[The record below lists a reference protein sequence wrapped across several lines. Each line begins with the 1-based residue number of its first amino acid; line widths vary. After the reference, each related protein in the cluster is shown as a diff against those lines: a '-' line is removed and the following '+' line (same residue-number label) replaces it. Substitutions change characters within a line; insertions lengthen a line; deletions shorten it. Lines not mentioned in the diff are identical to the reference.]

1 MGAAVSDVFISYNR
15 EDLPTALRFR
25 EALEAGGLS
34 VWWDQ
39 NLRSGQNYDEVT
51 EGALRDAKAVIVLW
65 TKRSVVSR
73 WVRAEATLADRKKT
87 LLPVMVED
95 CERPIMFELIQT
107 ADLIGWTGSHDDQRW
122 QVFLR
127 DARMFVGKGNEA
139 DELAASLPPSKA
151 AQEAYVAT
159 KPSLAV
165 MPFANLSNDAEQSYF
180 VDGLMEEL
188 VGALSRIRT
197 LLVIG
202 SGSTMT
208 LKAHGLSTL
217 EAAKKLGVHYAL
229 EGSVRKGGDSLR
241 ISATLI
247 DVSTGRHVWSD
258 RFDGKLE
265 NVFDLQ
271 DEVALG
277 VAGVIDF
284 SVQTAEVLR
293 MSKRP
298 TSDLKSYDLYL
309 RALTLFRTYTRD
321 GFLKA
326 LEQLDQALALDP
338 VYGLAFSMAANCY
351 GLLLRFGWSDD
362 PELHGAK
369 LKEMIG
375 QSLRTGSDD
384 PQVLSSIALIFWAT
398 GDFAM
403 AEQLAARSIDLNP
416 GSSLGYLAR
425 GNAQVGQGRV
435 EEADKSF
442 QRSMQLDPLSPNRNL
457 QLAGQAAAHL
467 AQGHYME
474 AATLADEA
482 SHISKTMVS
491 LGISAAAHG
500 HLGEHA
506 AARQALADLAELST
520 VPLPQI
526 GAIAF
531 GQREHQD
538 VYLSGIALAQD
549 AAPAS

>member
-1 MGAAVSDVFISYNR
+1 MSDVFISYNR
-15 EDLPTALRFR
+15 EDLPVALRIR

-87 LLPVMVED
+87 LLPVMIED

-107 ADLIGWTGSHDDQRW
+107 ADLIGWTGSHDDPRW

-139 DELAASLPPSKA
+139 DELAASQAPTKVV
-151 AQEAYVAT
+151 QEAYVAT

-165 MPFANLSNDAEQSYF
+165 MPFANLSNDPDQTYF
-180 VDGLMEEL
+180 VDGLMEEV

-208 LKAHGLSTL
+208 LKAQGMSTL

-247 DVSTGRHVWSD
+247 DVATGTHIWSD

-284 SVQTAEVLR
+284 SVQTAEVLKNA
-293 MSKRP
+293 KRP

-309 RALTLFRTYTRD
+309 RALTMFRTYTRE
-321 GFLKA
+321 GFIEA
-326 LEQLDQALALDP
+326 LDLLDQALKLDP
-338 VYGLAFSMAANCY
+338 DYGLAFSMAANCY

-362 PELHGAK
+362 PEMHSAK

-384 PQVLSSIALIFWAT
+384 PQVLSSIAMIFWAT

-403 AEQLAARSIDLNP
+403 AEQLATRSIDLNP

-435 EEADKSF
+435 EEADKSL
-442 QRSMQLDPLSPNRNL
+442 QRSVQLDPLSPNRNL
-457 QLAGQAAAHL
+457 QLAAQAAAHL
-467 AQGHYME
+467 AQGHFME

-491 LGISAAAHG
+491 LGISASAHG
-500 HLGEHA
+500 HLGECTTARKVLKELA
-506 AARQALADLAELST
+506 ALTT

-526 GAIAF
+526 AAVAYATPENQQIF
-531 GQREHQD
+531 
-538 VYLSGIALAQD
+538 LKGIAMAQD

>member
-1 MGAAVSDVFISYNR
+1 MSDVFISYSHG
-15 EDLPTALRFR
+15 DLPRAMQVRD
-25 EALEAGGLS
+25 ALEAGGLS

-39 NLRSGQNYDEVT
+39 NLRSGENYDEVI
-51 EGALRDAKAVIVLW
+51 EDALRSARAVIVLW
-65 TKRSVVSR
+65 TSRSVTSR
-73 WVRAEATLADRKKT
+73 WVRAEATLADRNKT
-87 LLPVMVED
+87 LLPVMLED
-95 CERPIMFELIQT
+95 CERPIMFELMQT
-107 ADLIGWTGSHDDQRW
+107 ADLIGWTGALVDQRW
-122 QVFLR
+122 EVFLR
-127 DARMFVGKGNEA
+127 DVRLFVGKATGAE
-139 DELAASLPPSKA
+139 ERA
-151 AQEAYVAT
+151 AQKSTQASRDAYLPT

-165 MPFANLSNDAEQSYF
+165 MPFANLSNDPEQAYF
-180 VDGLMEEL
+180 VDGLMEEV

-208 LKAHGLSTL
+208 LKAQGLSTL
-217 EAAKKLGVHYAL
+217 DAAKTLGVHYVL
-229 EGSVRKGGDSLR
+229 GGSVRKGGDSLR

-247 DVSTGRHVWSD
+247 DVASGTHVWSD

-277 VAGVIDF
+277 VTGVIDF
-284 SVQTAEVLR
+284 SVQSAEVLR

-321 GFLKA
+321 GFLNA
-326 LEQLDQALALDP
+326 LDLLDQALKQDP
-338 VYGLAFSMAANCY
+338 DYGLAFSLAANCY
-351 GLLLRFGWSDD
+351 GLLLLYEWSDD
-362 PELHGAK
+362 PELHSAK

-384 PQVLSSIALIFWAT
+384 PQVLSSIALLFWT
-398 GDFAM
+398 IGDFAM

-425 GNAQVGQGRV
+425 GNAQIAQGRAS
-435 EEADKSF
+435 EGDKSL
-442 QRSMQLDPLSPNRNL
+442 QRSMQLDPLSPNRLL
-457 QLAGQAAAHL
+457 QLSSQAAAQL
-467 AQGHYME
+467 AQGYFKE

-482 SHISKTMVS
+482 THISKTIVN

-500 HLGEHA
+500 HLGDHA
-506 AARQALADLAELST
+506 KSRRMLDELTKLSN

-526 GAIAF
+526 AALMFGTSEYKAIF
-531 GQREHQD
+531 
-538 VYLSGIALAQD
+538 LSGIELAQSS
-549 AAPAS
+549 PPVR

>member
-1 MGAAVSDVFISYNR
+1 MSDVFISYNR

-39 NLRSGQNYDEVT
+39 NLRSGENYDEVT
-51 EGALRDAKAVIVLW
+51 ERALRDAKAVIVLW

-73 WVRAEATLADRKKT
+73 WVRAEATLADRNKT

-107 ADLIGWTGSHDDQRW
+107 ADLTSWNGAHDDPRW

-127 DARMFVGKGNEA
+127 DARMFVGKVSQA
-139 DELAASLPPSKA
+139 DEIAASQIPAKVV
-151 AQEAYVAT
+151 QEAYVST

-165 MPFANLSNDAEQSYF
+165 MPFANLSNDPDQAYF
-180 VDGLMEEL
+180 VDGLMEEV

-202 SGSTMT
+202 SGSTMA
-208 LKAHGLSTL
+208 LKARGMSTMD
-217 EAAKKLGVHYAL
+217 AAKQLGVHYAL

-247 DVSTGRHVWSD
+247 DVSSGTHIWSD

-284 SVQTAEVLR
+284 SVQTAEVLKNA
-293 MSKRP
+293 KRP

-309 RALTLFRTYTRD
+309 RAMTQFRTYTRE
-321 GFLKA
+321 GFLAA
-326 LEQLDQALALDP
+326 LEMLDQALELDP
-338 VYGLAFSMAANCY
+338 QYGLAFSLTANCY

-362 PELHGAK
+362 TEAHSAK
-369 LKEMIG
+369 FKEMIG
-375 QSLRTGSDD
+375 QALHYGSDD
-384 PQVLSSIALIFWAT
+384 PQVLSSTAMILWAT

-425 GNAQVGQGRV
+425 GNALVGKGRV
-435 EEADKSF
+435 EEADKSL
-442 QRSMQLDPLSPNRNL
+442 QRSMQLDPLSPFRNL
-457 QLAGQAAAHL
+457 QLAGQAAAQL
-467 AQGHYME
+467 ALGHFQE
-474 AATLADEA
+474 AAALAHEA
-482 SHISKTMVS
+482 SQISNTMVS
-491 LGISAAAHG
+491 LGVLASAQG
-500 HLGEHA
+500 HLGQTAA
-506 AARQALADLAELST
+506 AARALQELEAFTS
-520 VPLPQI
+520 VPISAVAAVAYATP
-526 GAIAF
+526 
-531 GQREHQD
+531 EHQEIF
-538 VYLSGIALAQD
+538 VRGIALAQQ
-549 AAPAS
+549 AKQVA